1 VVIRPNSTIHT
12 KNTAQSMTKGNEEN
26 RTTATTNWRVTGDRP
41 ATDLW
46 LM

>member
-1 VVIRPNSTIHT
+1 
-12 KNTAQSMTKGNEEN
+12 MTKGNEEN

-46 LM
+46 LMWRCHPNFDNCH